1 LVPPQGVRGTGGDR
15 LRRQILA
22 TLGGQLETALDQLG
36 PCRHVGC
43 DNRIRDTSC
52 QAKYKHREKQVRR
65 KTTSSKKKSKAP
77 ALLYQLCRPYF
88 PENLDL
94 ILIDG
99 ATLLVRARAPP
110 ETWTTRLE
118 PCDQPEP
125 TLVDYLFSLV
135 IIFGNDCSKF
145 EQSAK

>member
-1 LVPPQGVRGTGGDR
+1 MSASLSKNRGDWFFSEYF
-15 LRRQILA
+15 
-22 TLGGQLETALDQLG
+22 ETE
-36 PCRHVGC
+36 HF
-43 DNRIRDTSC
+43 
-52 QAKYKHREKQVRR
+52 E
-65 KTTSSKKKSKAP
+65 KKSRKKRAGRKP
-77 ALLYQLCRPYF
+77 CSKNCVDPIF

-118 PCDQPEP
+118 PCGQPEP
-125 TLVDYLFSLV
+125 ALVDHLFRLV
-135 IIFGNDCSKF
+135 IIFSNDCSKF